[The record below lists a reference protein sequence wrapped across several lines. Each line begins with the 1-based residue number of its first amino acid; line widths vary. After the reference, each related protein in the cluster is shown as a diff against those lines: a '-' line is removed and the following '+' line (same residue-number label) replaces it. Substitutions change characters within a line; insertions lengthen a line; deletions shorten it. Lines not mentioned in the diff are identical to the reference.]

1 MPGHDIAALMQA
13 YHEARQ
19 VKDKPTV
26 IVART
31 VKGKGVS
38 FMENKVEWHGGKV
51 TKELYDQAMREI
63 NARLEELND
72 YVAVQ

>member
-1 MPGHDIAALMQA
+1 MQA